1 MKHSVR
7 DTGAWQRTLDVEI
20 PAETVD
26 AELDTIARA
35 IQKRAVLPGFRRGK
49 VPLDAVRQ
57 NFAETIEHEFFDHFL
72 PRATR
77 EVMTEAKVD
86 PVVPP
91 MVKNVRFTPGQPL
104 RFEAVVDV
112 RPTIEVKDYRGL
124 SFRRHRHAVGEEQV
138 DRVLEGL
145 REESA
150 VFVDLDRPA
159 GRGDVVLL
167 DSTRLDA
174 NGRRMPGTTAK
185 NRRVPLG
192 DPGVPPDLENGLLG
206 ATAGQERTIEVQYA
220 DDHPQTEL
228 AGRRYRYVVKVR
240 KIQEKKLRPLDDNFA
255 REVFRLDSLE
265 ALRARVRQ
273 NLEREEEVRV
283 RRETEAAATDALIQ
297 RQPLELPERLV
308 QWMLDRVI
316 GEATNGRAVNDGL
329 RQELEQH
336 YRPGVERSLKRELLL
351 ESVARAEK
359 ITASDEDVAAEID
372 RMAESDPRQ
381 AAKVRARYQS
391 AERREALREGIVER
405 KALDR
410 LIELA
415 DIQDEAAGSLVVPAT
430 SSSS

>member
-1 MKHSVR
+1 MKHSAR
-7 DTGAWQRTLDVEI
+7 ETGTWQKTLDVEV

-26 AELDTIARA
+26 AELDELARA

-57 NFAETIEHEFFDHFL
+57 NFAETIEREFFESIL
-72 PRATR
+72 PRVTR
-77 EVMTEAKVD
+77 QAMTEAQLD

-91 MVKNVRFTPGQPL
+91 MVRNVRFTPGQPL

-112 RPTIEVKDYRGL
+112 RPRIDAQKYRGL
-124 SFRRHRHAVGEEQV
+124 PLKRHRHPVGEEQV
-138 DRVLEGL
+138 ERVLEGL

-159 GRGDVVLL
+159 ERGDVVLL

-174 NGRRMPGTTAK
+174 NGRRLPGTLAK

-220 DDHPQTEL
+220 DDHAQPEL
-228 AGRRYRYVVKVR
+228 AGKHFRYVVKVR

-255 REVFRLDSLE
+255 REVFRLETLE
-265 ALRARVRQ
+265 ALRERVRQ

-297 RQPLELPERLV
+297 RHPLELPERLV
-308 QWMLDRVI
+308 QWMLDRVV
-316 GEATNGRAVNDGL
+316 GEATNGRTVNDGL
-329 RQELEQH
+329 RQELEAH

-351 ESVARAEK
+351 ESVARAEQ
-359 ITASDEDVAAEID
+359 IVASDDDVAAEIE
-372 RMAESDPRQ
+372 RMAQADPKQ
-381 AAKVRARYQS
+381 AARVRARYQS

-415 DIQDEAAGSLVVPAT
+415 DIQDETTGSLVVPA
-430 SSSS
+430 

>member
-1 MKHSVR
+1 MKHSAR
-7 DTGAWQRTLDVEI
+7 ETGTWQQTLDVEI

-26 AELDTIARA
+26 AELDDLARA
-35 IQKRAVLPGFRRGK
+35 IQRRAVLPGFRRGK

-57 NFAETIEHEFFDHFL
+57 NFAETIEREFFESIL
-72 PRATR
+72 PRVTR
-77 EVMTEAKVD
+77 QAMAEEHLD

-91 MVKNVRFTPGQPL
+91 MVRNVRFTPGQPL

-112 RPTIEVKDYRGL
+112 RPKVDVPGWRGL
-124 SFRRHRHAVGEEQV
+124 PIRRHRHPVGEAQIAS
-138 DRVLEGL
+138 VLEGL

-159 GRGDVVLL
+159 ARGDVVLL

-174 NGRRMPGTTAK
+174 NGRRMPGTLSK

-192 DPGVPPDLENGLLG
+192 EPGVPPDLENGLLG

-220 DDHPQTEL
+220 DDHAQPEL
-228 AGRRYRYVVKVR
+228 AGKQFRYVVKIR

-255 REVFRLDSLE
+255 REVFRLESLE
-265 ALRARVRQ
+265 ALRERVRQ

-297 RQPLELPERLV
+297 RHPLELPERLV

-351 ESVARAEK
+351 EAVARAES
-359 ITASDEDVAAEID
+359 IVATDEDVAAEID
-372 RMAESDPRQ
+372 RMAASDPRQ
-381 AAKVRARYQS
+381 ASKVRARYQS
-391 AERREALREGIVER
+391 AERRESLREGLVER

-410 LIELA
+410 VIELA
-415 DIQDEAAGSLVVPAT
+415 DIQDETSGSLVVPAT
-430 SSSS
+430 S

>member
-1 MKHSVR
+1 MKHSAR
-7 DTGAWQRTLDVEI
+7 ETGTWQQTLDVEI

-26 AELDTIARA
+26 AELDDLARA

-57 NFAETIEHEFFDHFL
+57 NFAETIEREFFESIL
-72 PRATR
+72 PRVTR
-77 EVMTEAKVD
+77 QAMAEARLD

-91 MVKNVRFTPGQPL
+91 MVRNVRFTPGQPL

-112 RPTIEVKDYRGL
+112 RPQIDAKNYRGL
-124 SFRRHRHAVGEEQV
+124 PIRRHRHPVGEEQV
-138 DRVLEGL
+138 ASVLEGL

-150 VFVDLDRPA
+150 VFVDLDRA
-159 GRGDVVLL
+159 AERGDVVLL

-174 NGRRMPGTTAK
+174 NGRRMPGTMAK

-192 DPGVPPDLENGLLG
+192 EAGVPPDLENGLLG
-206 ATAGQERTIEVQYA
+206 ATAGQERTIEVHYA
-220 DDHPQTEL
+220 DDHAQQEL
-228 AGRRYRYVVKVR
+228 AGKQFRYVVKIR

-265 ALRARVRQ
+265 ALRERVRQ

-297 RQPLELPERLV
+297 RHPLELPERLV

-316 GEATNGRAVNDGL
+316 GEATNGKAVNDRL

-351 ESVARAEK
+351 EAVARSEA
-359 ITASDEDVAAEID
+359 IVATDDDVAAEID
-372 RMAESDPRQ
+372 RMAAADPRQ
-381 AAKVRARYQS
+381 ASKVRARYQS
-391 AERREALREGIVER
+391 PERRE
-405 KALDR
+405 
-410 LIELA
+410 
-415 DIQDEAAGSLVVPAT
+415 
-430 SSSS
+430 